1 MKTET
6 LMQKKIKELEMH
18 IDWIRS
24 NLGSGPHLNK
34 RLAEISKLRAN
45 FAKTHATEFKVLTS
59 KARADRKQKD
69 T

>member
-59 KARADRKQKD
+59 KTRTDQE
-69 T
+69 

>member
-45 FAKTHATEFKVLTS
+45 FAKTQATQFKILTS
-59 KARADRKQKD
+59 KKRID

>member
-18 IDWIRS
+18 IDWVRS

-45 FAKTHATEFKVLTS
+45 IAKTHATQFKILTS
-59 KARADRKQKD
+59 KKRID